1 MKHTRLIILMAIFG
15 LAFFSSCRKDSALPK
30 TRDITRAF
38 FGDKK
43 NNAVVTVDVE
53 DFKLVGKVPT
63 GHEITYTADRV
74 GSTGKVYAVN
84 RGSDAIDVVDCASVD
99 LVKTIVLPHH
109 PRSAESVN
117 KDLGL
122 VAVTGMDKPMV
133 SIIDMKTDEVVATVG
148 SPQVTFPV
156 SHNHSGS
163 HACGHP
169 FWLDRHHFILPD
181 RGNLKLSTYFI
192 AKSNGEWQTALVN
205 TIDIPSP
212 IHQIIPSK
220 GNYLGEPGYFYATA
234 EGITTEGANNV
245 YPSILELKFT
255 PHEGLQ
261 INRSVTL
268 DSGGSP
274 LEDMG
279 LHHGDFHPFEK
290 LVYVGSREGN
300 IFVVNYETMSVQ
312 SVIPAGKGI
321 GHVKMI
327 KSKKLAVAIN
337 HNDVFVTII
346 DLATNTKIKDVFVS
360 DRTDLVGQTTIQAH
374 PKYFVSKDG
383 NKFYSFVTAEGQF
396 YELDL
401 NTLEVS
407 RKLDVGG
414 QPAQGSFVP
423 MTIEE

>member
-1 MKHTRLIILMAIFG
+1 MKLTKAITLLGVLSLII
-15 LAFFSSCRKDSALPK
+15 FSSCKTDPK
-30 TRDITRAF
+30 LTTKRDITRAF

-43 NNAVVTVDVE
+43 NNAVIAVDVE
-53 DFKLVGKVPT
+53 DFKLVGTVPT
-63 GHEITYTADRV
+63 GHEITYTADRI

-84 RGSDAIDVVDCASVD
+84 RGSDAIDVIDCQTVD
-99 LVKTIVLPHH
+99 LTKTIALPHH

-133 SIIDMKTDEVVATVG
+133 SIIDLKTDEVVATVG
-148 SPQVTFPV
+148 KSEVTYPV
-156 SHNHSGS
+156 SLNKSGS

-181 RGNLKLSTYFI
+181 RANLELSTYFI
-192 AKSNGEWQTALVN
+192 AKSNGVWETVLLN
-205 TIDIPSP
+205 TVDVPSP
-212 IHQIIPSK
+212 IHQIYPSK
-220 GNYLGEPGYFYATA
+220 GNYKGEPGLFYASA
-234 EGITTEGANNV
+234 EGITKAGADNV

-255 PHEGLQ
+255 PHQGLE
-261 INRSVTL
+261 INRQVKL
-268 DSGGSP
+268 DAGGP

-279 LHHGDFHPFEK
+279 LHHGDFHPFQK
-290 LVYVGSREGN
+290 LIYVGSREGN
-300 IFVVNYETMSVQ
+300 IFVVNYETMSVE

-327 KSKKLAVAIN
+327 KSKKLAIGIN
-337 HNDVFVTII
+337 HGDVFITII
-346 DLATNTKIKDVFVS
+346 DLETNTKIKDVVVS
-360 DRTDLVGQTTIQAH
+360 NLNDMVGQTTIQAH

-383 NKFYSFVTAEGQF
+383 NHFYSFVTAEGVF

-401 NTLEVS
+401 NSLEIS
-407 RKLDVGG
+407 RKLEVGG